1 MNIYSKLKDVLIES
15 ENVNNFKAAD
25 QIAAAA
31 IRLAAAASDNE
42 VGIESQVREYI
53 AQLEN
58 QVANLSL
65 QNRSYALQNQNLTSQ
80 LLGSMGNQVP
90 EGVTVQHSARLP
102 GAIEAILDNPVI
114 PLTVKNLN
122 NQDVN
127 GVAINSETNR
137 ATWNMPGNMPKG
149 NIGEGG
155 IHGHELA
162 VKQ

>member
-1 MNIYSKLKDVLIES
+1 MNIYSKLKDALIES

-25 QIAAAA
+25 QIAAAT

-42 VGIESQVREYI
+42 VGVDSQIREYI

-80 LLGSMGNQVP
+80 LMGAMGNQVP
-90 EGVTVQHSARLP
+90 DGVTVERSERLP
-102 GAIEAILDNPVI
+102 GGLVATMDNVVT
-114 PLTVKNLN
+114 PLTIKNLN

-149 NIGEGG
+149 NVGEGG
-155 IHGHELA
+155 IHGHDLA
-162 VKQ
+162 IKK

>member
-25 QIAAAA
+25 QIAAAT

-42 VGIESQVREYI
+42 VGINSQVKEYI

-58 QVANLSL
+58 QVATLNL
-65 QNRSYALQNQNLTSQ
+65 QNRYQALQNQNLTSQ
-80 LLGSMGNQVP
+80 LMGAMSNQVP
-90 EGVTVQHSARLP
+90 DGVTVQQSQRLP
-102 GAIEAILDNPVI
+102 GAIEAILDNPVV

-127 GVAINSETNR
+127 GVAINSDTNR
-137 ATWNMPGNMPKG
+137 ATWNMPGNMPDSNTG
-149 NIGEGG
+149 QGG
-155 IHGHELA
+155 MHSHGLN